1 MDKQQSRREALA
13 KRVYGMCWPQEAGWP
28 TWCGAHEVAQRR
40 AESVADFIIAEQER
54 REGPLVKAAEVLAK
68 QGANHYGPYHVVVS
82 EDALVAL
89 RAALAAYRALD
100 APPPPQRTV
109 EQVAA
114 DLKDWRKM
122 PCTSVDALMDEL
134 AAALAR
140 ESGKE

>member
-1 MDKQQSRREALA
+1 MTPAQQARREALA

-28 TWCGAHEVAQRR
+28 TWCVAHEVAQRR

-54 REGPLVKAAEVLAK
+54 REGPLTRALRRIYEGGGR
-68 QGANHYGPYHVVVS
+68 GA
-82 EDALVAL
+82 EDALATLVDYG
-89 RAALAAYRALD
+89 RLD
-100 APPPPQRTV
+100 APPQRTV

-134 AAALAR
+134 AAALKRAEGER
-140 ESGKE
+140 NAEGAKRGKE